1 MTNSDTIEA
10 PLSETRGEYW
20 VNTILYRLARALG
33 YEPDETGAY
42 TLDPDELLNEAV
54 SSIERGQDDELH
66 YCG

>member
-10 PLSETRGEYW
+10 PLSDTRGEYW

-33 YEPDETGAY
+33 YEPDETGTF

-54 SSIERGQDDELH
+54 DTIHIARDFP
-66 YCG
+66 Y